1 MKAETG
7 ERLTAGPE
15 ISSELGYKT
24 KSVGVLA
31 AYFSSICN
39 ITPSAVRRNLYP
51 LLTVARLDLQLIKS
65 RGATWINLLL
75 FLSILLFCSL
85 VLR

>member
-7 ERLTAGPE
+7 GRLTAGPE

-39 ITPSAVRRNLYP
+39 ITPSAVRRNFYT
-51 LLTVARLDLQLIKS
+51 LLTVARLDLHLIKS
-65 RGATWINLLL
+65 RGATWIIFLISGNTLLL
-75 FLSILLFCSL
+75 L
-85 VLR
+85 VSE